1 MLVLHAAFC
10 QSELLLWCEPERGG
24 EPLQL
29 AIGALGIRSRLSSA
43 ELATKIVWLPAK
55 GGQPLASH
63 VALLELP
70 IEDSDCHLFP
80 LPVTAAAL
88 PEEDLL
94 SLLAAAAGRRI
105 AAPGLLLGPDL
116 RYWAEAMHY
125 AMNLVARGQYLPS
138 LIIHGNEYHARWTP
152 VFSGPDAAR
161 LHRLAKAMPA
171 AARAMT
177 LEPIAP
183 PDGAAETVL
192 TGFLSAMVDTLVRY
206 SPAATGGEPPADTL
220 HQRWLRALNSTDSR
234 VVGDGRELKTFAQQI
249 ADWRR
254 PVQISSEAPF
264 RLCFRLEEPQQDGD
278 LWQVRYLLQGAR
290 DPSLF
295 IPAGQIWSPNRKEMR
310 ALGADPAKLRELL
323 LLSLGQAAP
332 LCAPAE
338 ESLNCAAPE
347 GFALDTAGAHA
358 FLRSTAELLEQSGF
372 GVLLPNWWQTRR
384 SGVRLQAR
392 GVVKTPAKLRAA
404 SALSLQTLLDF
415 QWELALG
422 DEPITKKELLALA
435 RQKSPLV
442 KLRGQWVEVNAAEIA
457 DAVRFLE
464 QGTTKATAGELLRM
478 AIGASGQTERFD
490 IAGIKA
496 SGWLKDLLSQIESRT
511 PPVELPQPAEL
522 RGELRPYQLRGFSW
536 MAALKR
542 LGLGA
547 CLADDMGLGKTIQT
561 LALIQHDVRA
571 GETRPVLLV
580 CPTSVV
586 GNWQKEAARF
596 TPELGV
602 LVHHGAA
609 RKKDATFAK
618 EATRRQI
625 VLCSYA
631 LLHRD
636 LHLLRGV
643 EWAGV
648 ILDEAQNIKNAETRQ
663 SQAARALSAGY
674 RVALTGTPVEN
685 NVGDLWSIME
695 FLNPGLLGS
704 YAAFKKRFFV
714 PIQVYGDQEASARL
728 KRITGPFVLRR
739 EKTDKSIIADL
750 PDKLE
755 MKVFCNLTREQASL
769 YQAVAEESQAAIE
782 AAEGITRR
790 GLVLATILKLKQIC
804 NHPAQFLQDHSPAGN
819 RSGKLARLT
828 EMLEETLEVGDR
840 CLLFTQF
847 AEMGRLLQT
856 HLCGTFGIEVLY
868 LHGGSSRKQR
878 DEMVARFADPQGP
891 RLFVLSL
898 KAGGTGLNLTSA
910 NHVFHFDR
918 WWNPAVENQATDRA
932 FRIGQKRNV
941 QVHKFI
947 CTGTLEERIDEMIE
961 RKKEIAGK
969 IIGAGETWISELSNK
984 ELRSLFALGKDAVAE

>member
-1 MLVLHAAFC
+1 M
-10 QSELLLWCEPERGG
+10 
-24 EPLQL
+24 
-29 AIGALGIRSRLSSA
+29 
-43 ELATKIVWLPAK
+43 
-55 GGQPLASH
+55 
-63 VALLELP
+63 
-70 IEDSDCHLFP
+70 
-80 LPVTAAAL
+80 
-88 PEEDLL
+88 
-94 SLLAAAAGRRI
+94 
-105 AAPGLLLGPDL
+105 AAPGVLLGPDL

-125 AMNLVARGQYLPS
+125 AANLVARGQYLPT
-138 LIIHGNEYHARWTP
+138 LTREGNEYHARWEP
-152 VFSGPDAAR
+152 IFSGPDAAR
-161 LHRLAKAMPA
+161 LHRLSKAMPA

-177 LEPIAP
+177 FEPGAQ
-183 PDGAAETVL
+183 PDSAAEAVL
-192 TGFLSAMVDTLVRY
+192 AGFLSAMVDTLVRH
-206 SPAATGGEPPADTL
+206 SPAPGDRFPADTL
-220 HQRWLRALNSTDSR
+220 HQRWLQALNCPDSR
-234 VVGDGRELKTFAQQI
+234 VEGSESELKVLAQQI

-254 PVQISSEAPF
+254 PVRISSEAPF
-264 RLCFRLEEPQQDGD
+264 RLCFRLDEPPEDKE
-278 LWQVRYLLQGAR
+278 LWRVRYLLQGAR

-295 IPAGQIWSPNRKEMR
+295 IPSRQIWKPNRNEMK

-323 LLSLGQAAP
+323 LLSLGQASS
-332 LCAPAE
+332 LCAPVE
-338 ESLNCAAPE
+338 QSLNDAAPD
-347 GFALDTAGAHA
+347 GFELDTAGAHS
-358 FLRSTAELLEQSGF
+358 FLRTTAELLEQSGF

-384 SGVRLQAR
+384 TGVRLQAR
-392 GVVKTPAKLRAA
+392 GVVNTPSKLQAA
-404 SALSLQTLLDF
+404 GALSLQTLLDF
-415 QWELALG
+415 KWELALG
-422 DEPITKKELLALA
+422 DERITRKELLALA

-442 KLRGQWVEVNAAEIA
+442 KLRGQWVEVNAGEIA
-457 DAVRFLE
+457 DAVQFLE
-464 QGTTKATAGELLRM
+464 RGTTKATAGELLRM
-478 AIGASGQTERFD
+478 AIGAGGHTERFE

-496 SGWLKDLLSQIESRT
+496 TGWLKELLSQFESRT

-536 MAALKR
+536 IAALKR
-542 LGLGA
+542 FGLGA

-561 LALIQHDVRA
+561 LALIQHDVRQ
-571 GETRPVLLV
+571 GETRPVLLI

-609 RKKDATFAK
+609 RKKDAAFAK
-618 EATRRQI
+618 EASRHQI

-636 LHLLRGV
+636 LHLLRAV
-643 EWAGV
+643 DWAGV
-648 ILDEAQNIKNAETRQ
+648 VLDEAQNIKNAGTRQ
-663 SQAARALSAGY
+663 SQAARAISAGY

-685 NVGDLWSIME
+685 NVADLWSIME

-704 YAAFKKRFFV
+704 YTAFKKRFFV
-714 PIQVYGDQEASARL
+714 PIQVYADQEASTRL
-728 KRITGPFVLRR
+728 KRITGPFILRR

-769 YQAVAEESQAAIE
+769 YQAVAEQSQEAIE
-782 AAEGITRR
+782 SAEGIERR
-790 GLVLATILKLKQIC
+790 GLVLSTIMKLKQIC
-804 NHPAQFLQDHSPAGN
+804 NHPLQFLQDRSPIGD

-856 HLCGTFGIEVLY
+856 HLRGTFGIEVLY
-868 LHGGSSRKQR
+868 LHGGTSRKQR
-878 DEMVARFADPQGP
+878 DEMVGRFADPQGP

-941 QVHKFI
+941 QVHKFV

-984 ELRSLFALGKDAVAE
+984 ELRSLFALRKDAVAE